1 MDALIK
7 KLRNKEITLAEY
19 KKMNGCAE
27 IMKIMLEKN
36 LSKDIASEYYKIRR
50 QRNFLSLLLESIEE
64 ECKGDGK

>member
-19 KKMNGCAE
+19 KEMDKGAE

-36 LSKDIASEYYKIRR
+36 LSKDVASEYYKIRR

-64 ECKGDGK
+64 ECKGK